1 LPLGWLASPSA
12 NNVVSGEIPWATQ
25 CVMPAPS
32 PASGSDTTKT
42 KLRVPSGAFDHD
54 NCGETFSPLQ
64 FAPRAGMSPTGFGRS
79 WPSLKVVDS
88 SVKTSAAWAAR
99 APNAASVKAVVNV
112 KRSAF
117 AGAIVIGP
125 LHHQTVDAVGR
136 DQRSRLQPGA

>member
-1 LPLGWLASPSA
+1 
-12 NNVVSGEIPWATQ
+12 
-25 CVMPAPS
+25 MPAPS

-42 KLRVPSGAFDHD
+42 KLRVPSGAFDQD

-64 FAPRAGMSPTGFGRS
+64 FAPRAGMSPTDFGRS

-99 APNAASVKAVVNV
+99 APNAARVKVVVNV

-117 AGAIVIGP
+117 VGVIVIGP
-125 LHHQTVDAVGR
+125 LHREVCPAWVW
-136 DQRSRLQPGA
+136 